1 MSHDLVA
8 VGRKSEKFHPVFEHL
23 DSTQNTENKPTGEF
37 AQQIITIIH
46 QVKGW
51 YISHIH

>member
-8 VGRKSEKFHPVFEHL
+8 VGRKSENFHPVFEHL
-23 DSTQNTENKPTGEF
+23 DSTQNTENKPTREF
-37 AQQIITIIH
+37 AQEIITIIH

-51 YISHIH
+51 YILHIH

>member
-8 VGRKSEKFHPVFEHL
+8 VGRKIEIFHPVFEHL
-23 DSTQNTENKPTGEF
+23 DSPQNTENKSSGEF
-37 AQQIITIIH
+37 AQEIITIIH

-51 YISHIH
+51 YILHV